1 MRGSEQAEKAVRKR
15 VRKKMK
21 RRTRKEQRQDSQEH
35 YGGLAGRTPDK
46 RAADRFNR
54 PAYQARRAV
63 RAQGE
68 QIHKTVD
75 EYVKDRYGGL
85 NG

>member
-1 MRGSEQAEKAVRKR
+1 M
-15 VRKKMK
+15 KMNK

-54 PAYQARRAV
+54 PAYQTQRAV

-68 QIHKTVD
+68 QIHKSVD
-75 EYVKDRYGGL
+75 EYVKEKYGEGRI
-85 NG
+85 

>member
-1 MRGSEQAEKAVRKR
+1 
-15 VRKKMK
+15 MK

-54 PAYQARRAV
+54 PAYQTQRAV

-68 QIHKTVD
+68 QIHKSVI
-75 EYVKDRYGGL
+75 
-85 NG
+85 

>member
-1 MRGSEQAEKAVRKR
+1 MNR
-15 VRKKMK
+15 MNK

-54 PAYQARRAV
+54 PAYQTQRAV

-75 EYVKDRYGGL
+75 EYVREKHGGD
-85 NG
+85 

>member
-1 MRGSEQAEKAVRKR
+1 
-15 VRKKMK
+15 MK

-54 PAYQARRAV
+54 PAYQTKRAV

-75 EYVKDRYGGL
+75 EYVREHGGD
-85 NG
+85 

>member
-1 MRGSEQAEKAVRKR
+1 
-15 VRKKMK
+15 MK
-21 RRTRKEQRQDSQEH
+21 RRTRKEQRQDSREH
-35 YGGLAGRTPDK
+35 YGGLAEHKPGKKAHEWFKT
-46 RAADRFNR
+46 
-54 PAYQARRAV
+54 PAYQSQRAV